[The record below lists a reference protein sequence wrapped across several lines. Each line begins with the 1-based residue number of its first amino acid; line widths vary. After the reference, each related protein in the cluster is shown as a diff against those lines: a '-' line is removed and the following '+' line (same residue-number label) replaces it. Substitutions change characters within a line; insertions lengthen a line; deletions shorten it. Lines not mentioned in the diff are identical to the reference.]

1 MATPRVLVSGASGF
15 IGRWSVPSLIAAG
28 YEVHAVA
35 HSAGRRIPDQ
45 LRGAL
50 IHYADLLSHGA
61 IDRLV
66 GEVKPSHMLHF
77 AWIATPGLYW
87 NSPDNARW
95 LAASQ
100 HLLRCFR
107 DNGGVRAVMAGTCA
121 EYDWSRVGVC
131 EERRSPLA
139 DGAADGA
146 GAKITP
152 YASNKLAMYRSLTEF
167 GDAHGFSTAWG
178 RVFFQYGPDEHPDR
192 LVASVILGLLA
203 GREALATHG
212 RQVRDFMHVAD
223 VGRAFAA
230 LLMSEITGPVNIGSG
245 TRLRIAELLGE
256 IAGQI
261 GRGDLLRLGAR
272 PASPSEPLLLVP
284 DLTRLC
290 DEVGWR
296 PQFSLAEGV
305 ADTIRWW
312 RDHGGENRAT
322 GSEPCS

>member
-1 MATPRVLVSGASGF
+1 MGTPRVLVSGASGF

-50 IHYADLLSHGA
+50 IHDADLLSHGA

-152 YASNKLAMYRSLTEF
+152 YASSKLAMYRSLTEF

-178 RVFFQYGPDEHPDR
+178 RVFFQYGPHEHPDR
-192 LVASVILGLLA
+192 LVAFVISRLLA
-203 GREALATHG
+203 ALPAPCTHG
-212 RQVRDFMHVAD
+212 RQIRSFLHAAD
-223 VGRAFAA
+223 VGAAFAA
-230 LLMSEITGPVNIGSG
+230 LLDSSVAGPVNIGSDAAI
-245 TRLRIAELLGE
+245 RIAELLDE
-256 IAGQI
+256 VARQI
-261 GRGDLLRLGAR
+261 GRPELLQLGAR
-272 PASPSEPLLLVP
+272 EAPASEPPLLLPKIERLRSEVTWQP
-284 DLTRLC
+284 RFDL
-290 DEVGWR
+290 G
-296 PQFSLAEGV
+296 SGIA
-305 ADTIRWW
+305 ATISWW
-312 RDHGGENRAT
+312 REHLDQ
-322 GSEPCS
+322 GSAMRFTC